1 MKRILFTL
9 MMIAALAMVANTA
22 KALNDKEVYAGGTYS
37 YQLNGIVVNTTGT
50 ATIVYTNNGTST
62 GNVTVSNLSGGFGG
76 TAPAAITAATGASTF
91 DLTFAALVAQGA
103 GTLQVTITDGAAAN
117 ACANFI
123 EFGITV
129 LPPPTYQLAL
139 TVLTTGYE
147 VCQART
153 GVAENAPDAL
163 GTNIAGE
170 VNTLSF
176 TVTPTIA
183 GIITDSSYTYNYTL
197 SISDL
202 NAALNSYDIAS
213 TDVSITN
220 LATIGAGEKYA
231 HTQTIVPTSLTGD
244 VFTVTFNTTTGIAV
258 QDIVAAITTGA
269 TFSELTV
276 TGGVVV
282 QATIPGTNLGTETVK
297 VGAVPTIGS
306 FGL

>member
-50 ATIVYTNNGTST
+50 ATIVYTDFDTNT
-62 GNVTVSNLSGGFGG
+62 GNATPSNFGGGFSAGIV
-76 TAPAAITAATGASTF
+76 AATAATSTF
-91 DLTFAALVAQGA
+91 DLTFDAGVAEGA
-103 GTLQVTITDGAAAN
+103 GTLRVTITDGAGAN
-117 ACANFI
+117 ACSNFI

-129 LPPPTYQLAL
+129 LSPPTYQLAL
-139 TVLTTGYE
+139 TVDVSSYDD
-147 VCQART
+147 CQART
-153 GVAENAPDAL
+153 GVAENAPNAL

-197 SISDL
+197 SVSDL
-202 NAALNSYDIAS
+202 TSILNSYDITGTGVTVTSEA
-213 TDVSITN
+213 
-220 LATIGAGEKYA
+220 AIGGGEKYA
-231 HTQTIVPTSLTGD
+231 HTTTDVPTSLTGD

-269 TFSELTV
+269 GVSELTV
-276 TGGVVV
+276 LGGVVV
-282 QATIPGTNLGTETVK
+282 QATITAPATQTVK

-306 FGL
+306 FGN